1 MNKLRNLI
9 TMMLFVCGVSLFGEI
24 PDLELGGMKLEFEG
38 EVRSRLAYFNNY
50 DMDYETSDAK
60 IAADMRA
67 QFAIDILT
75 QSPFYFSILTELG
88 NIQFDNELEG
98 SDFYLIELKEFYGGY
113 NGDDVEG
120 KAGIIDVKTP
130 DSSVYEDDN
139 LGVQAKIDFDFLQ
152 AKSFITM
159 PNLLSDSWEVVDG
172 ISNLS
177 YLAFLGASQEYFVVT
192 DLWTMFLWDN
202 GPEDFYYYCFWTGLE
217 LEKKYRRFSGNY
229 GFIYNFGA
237 ATYLK
242 IPISAYYSHLK
253 LELETTKKTKLYS
266 RFNLS
271 SGTDGSSD
279 TINQFQV
286 VNGEGNLETGLGL
299 LFGGSSFSNQSYFSN
314 ESLSIV
320 EDGLS
325 SGDFAF
331 SDPGLFIY
339 ELGFEIDVNQLLDT
353 TEFVLGGANTG
364 ELFDG
369 EGYFTSLI
377 GWEMDIHN
385 TVKFTD
391 DLKLNLSFSYLIA
404 GNSFNAVYELNTGDS
419 LTLDTSFKTDCS
431 IKYSY

>member
-1 MNKLRNLI
+1 
-9 TMMLFVCGVSLFGEI
+9 
-24 PDLELGGMKLEFEG
+24 
-38 EVRSRLAYFNNY
+38 
-50 DMDYETSDAK
+50 
-60 IAADMRA
+60 
-67 QFAIDILT
+67 
-75 QSPFYFSILTELG
+75 
-88 NIQFDNELEG
+88 
-98 SDFYLIELKEFYGGY
+98 
-113 NGDDVEG
+113 
-120 KAGIIDVKTP
+120 
-130 DSSVYEDDN
+130 
-139 LGVQAKIDFDFLQ
+139 
-152 AKSFITM
+152 
-159 PNLLSDSWEVVDG
+159 
-172 ISNLS
+172 
-177 YLAFLGASQEYFVVT
+177 
-192 DLWTMFLWDN
+192 
-202 GPEDFYYYCFWTGLE
+202 LE
-217 LEKKYRRFSGNY
+217 LEKKFRRFSGNY

-325 SGDFAF
+325 SGNFAF